1 MKKLFFIM
9 IGLIDL
15 MTLSVKAECNVR
27 FATAFTDNMVLQQQS
42 VVKIWGY
49 ARPSETIS
57 LVNSWNK
64 TKVRTQADS
73 QGKWVAELK
82 TPKGGNTEQL
92 ITLTNSASESIF
104 LKNILIGEV
113 WLCSGQSNMEMVL
126 QSMPE
131 WNLIV
136 ENSAAEIAKANFPN
150 IRFLTLG
157 RKESFTVQT
166 ELYSSG
172 WKVCTPENVKWVS
185 AVAYFFG
192 RKIHQNLQLPVGLVI
207 SSYGGS
213 PIQSWIP
220 EDQINSK
227 EMYKPEKENKDT
239 EINVSNQTEEE
250 YIRAMSDWIVQ
261 SEKKT
266 LPKSN
271 QEITLTLPLNLE
283 KSKVGNQ
290 LGEVLFSKKIYLPNK
305 NEGLDLTV
313 NLGQID
319 DLGSVYFNGELVWQE
334 IRNSKSYSQI
344 QFTIPAANIKQ
355 DQNLIEVKV
364 LNILWGGGLTG
375 PADKMYYTAGAN
387 TEKISLTGDWNYE
400 KVFDL
405 LEVNPI
411 PREGKPLFSTA
422 SSLYNGM
429 IYPLLGFTF
438 KGCLWYQGEGNV
450 GDNRYTQMFTDMIE
464 AWRNN
469 FNQNM
474 PFYFVQI
481 APYNYDNLPQGD
493 KSVLLR
499 EMQAKTA
506 KNVPQT
512 YMAVTIDIGEADNI
526 HPAKKKEV
534 GERLALLA
542 LSKTYQQNLSCDYP
556 QAFNAEYKNK
566 SVIVNL
572 TNTYKGLV
580 LSGDKHEL
588 EISNDDK
595 TYFTTQV
602 ELNGNQLIAKSD
614 LLSNPKYIRYC
625 WHNISKGTIFNSE
638 GLPLTSFKL
647 EIK

>member
-150 IRFLTLG
+150 IRFLTLS

-271 QEITLTLPLNLE
+271 QEIALTLPLNLE

-355 DQNLIEVKV
+355 DENLIEVKV
-364 LNILWGGGLTG
+364 INILWGGGLTG

-405 LEVNPI
+405 LDVNPI

-556 QAFNAEYKNK
+556 QALNAEYKNK

-625 WHNISKGTIFNSE
+625 WHNISKGTISNSE

>member
-150 IRFLTLG
+150 IRFLTLS

-271 QEITLTLPLNLE
+271 QEIALTLPLNLE

-355 DQNLIEVKV
+355 DENLIEVKV
-364 LNILWGGGLTG
+364 INILWGGGLTG

-387 TEKISLTGDWNYE
+387 TKKISLTGDWNYE

-405 LEVNPI
+405 LDVNPI

-556 QAFNAEYKNK
+556 QALNAEYKNK

>member
-1 MKKLFFIM
+1 
-9 IGLIDL
+9 
-15 MTLSVKAECNVR
+15 
-27 FATAFTDNMVLQQQS
+27 
-42 VVKIWGY
+42 
-49 ARPSETIS
+49 
-57 LVNSWNK
+57 
-64 TKVRTQADS
+64 
-73 QGKWVAELK
+73 
-82 TPKGGNTEQL
+82 
-92 ITLTNSASESIF
+92 
-104 LKNILIGEV
+104 
-113 WLCSGQSNMEMVL
+113 
-126 QSMPE
+126 
-131 WNLIV
+131 
-136 ENSAAEIAKANFPN
+136 
-150 IRFLTLG
+150 
-157 RKESFTVQT
+157 
-166 ELYSSG
+166 
-172 WKVCTPENVKWVS
+172 
-185 AVAYFFG
+185 
-192 RKIHQNLQLPVGLVI
+192 
-207 SSYGGS
+207 
-213 PIQSWIP
+213 
-220 EDQINSK
+220 
-227 EMYKPEKENKDT
+227 
-239 EINVSNQTEEE
+239 
-250 YIRAMSDWIVQ
+250 
-261 SEKKT
+261 
-266 LPKSN
+266 
-271 QEITLTLPLNLE
+271 
-283 KSKVGNQ
+283 VGNQ
-290 LGEVLFSKKIYLPNK
+290 LGEVLFTKKINLPNK
-305 NEGLDLTV
+305 NEGLDLSV

-319 DLGSVYFNGELVWQE
+319 DLGRVYFNGDLVWQE

-344 QFTIPAANIKQ
+344 QFTIPAAKIKQ
-355 DQNLIEVKV
+355 DENLIEVKV

-387 TEKISLTGDWNYE
+387 AEKTSLTGDWNYE
-400 KVFDL
+400 KIFDL
-405 LEVNPI
+405 SEVNPI

-438 KGCLWYQGEGNV
+438 NGCVWYQGEGNV

-506 KNVPQT
+506 KEVPQT
-512 YMAVTIDIGEADNI
+512 YMAVTIDIGDADNI

-556 QAFNAEYKNK
+556 QALNAEYKNK

-580 LSGDKHEL
+580 LRGDKHEL

-595 TYFTTQV
+595 TYFRVQV
-602 ELNGNQLIAKSD
+602 ELNGNQLIASSN

-625 WHNISKGTIFNSE
+625 WHNISRGTIFNSE

-647 EIK
+647 EIQ

>member
-49 ARPSETIS
+49 ARPSENIS

-150 IRFLTLG
+150 IRFLTLS

-271 QEITLTLPLNLE
+271 QEIALTLPLNLE

-355 DQNLIEVKV
+355 DENLIEVKV
-364 LNILWGGGLTG
+364 INILWGGGLTG

-542 LSKTYQQNLSCDYP
+542 LSKTYQQNRSCDYP
-556 QAFNAEYKNK
+556 QALNAEYKNK

-580 LSGDKHEL
+580 LNGDKHEL